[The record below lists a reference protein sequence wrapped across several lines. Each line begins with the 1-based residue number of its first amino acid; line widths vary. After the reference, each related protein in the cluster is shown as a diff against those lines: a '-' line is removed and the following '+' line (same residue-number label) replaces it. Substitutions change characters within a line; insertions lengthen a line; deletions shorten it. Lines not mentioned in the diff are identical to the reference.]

1 MNIQIYCGK
10 KNFDAQ
16 KAERYFKERRIPFQ
30 ALDLKKHKLGEREIR
45 MMISAIGIEKL
56 IDRDDKNR
64 NPGESLAD
72 PGTHCTERQQDDDRI
87 PAGYLGT
94 MGIRRTDNEDS
105 RTSENDAA
113 GLSRQGCMYCIFRGL
128 RNALPFLP

>member
-56 IDRDDKNR
+56 IDRDDKKVKEH
-64 NPGESLAD
+64 PA
-72 PGTHCTERQQDDDRI
+72 CYYDREDLLI
-87 PAGYLGT
+87 PAIQENPWLIRVPIVRNGNKMTIGYQPE
-94 MGIRRTDNEDS
+94 IW
-105 RTSENDAA
+105 A
-113 GLSRQGCMYCIFRGL
+113 QWK
-128 RNALPFLP
+128 

>member
-45 MMISAIGIEKL
+45 MMLSAIGMEQL
-56 IDRDDKNR
+56 IDRGDKKVKEH
-64 NPGESLAD
+64 PA
-72 PGTHCTERQQDDDRI
+72 CYYDRAELLI
-87 PAGYLGT
+87 PAIQESPWLLRLPIVRNGSRMTVGYKP
-94 MGIRRTDNEDS
+94 EVW
-105 RTSENDAA
+105 DAWLQE
-113 GLSRQGCMYCIFRGL
+113 G
-128 RNALPFLP
+128 

>member
-10 KNFDAQ
+10 KNFDEQ

-56 IDRDDKNR
+56 IDREDKKVKEHPACYYDREELLIPVIQENPWLLRLPIVR
-64 NPGESLAD
+64 NGNKMTL
-72 PGTHCTERQQDDDRI
+72 
-87 PAGYLGT
+87 GYQP
-94 MGIRRTDNEDS
+94 DVWAQWE
-105 RTSENDAA
+105 
-113 GLSRQGCMYCIFRGL
+113 
-128 RNALPFLP
+128 

>member
-1 MNIQIYCGK
+1 MNIQIYRGK

-56 IDRDDKNR
+56 IDREDKKVKEH
-64 NPGESLAD
+64 PA
-72 PGTHCTERQQDDDRI
+72 CYYDREELLI
-87 PAGYLGT
+87 PAIQENPWLLRLPIVRNGNKMTLGYQP
-94 MGIRRTDNEDS
+94 DVWAQWE
-105 RTSENDAA
+105 
-113 GLSRQGCMYCIFRGL
+113 
-128 RNALPFLP
+128 

>member
-56 IDRDDKNR
+56 IDRDDKKVKEH
-64 NPGESLAD
+64 PA
-72 PGTHCTERQQDDDRI
+72 CYYDREDLLI
-87 PAGYLGT
+87 PAIQENPWLIRVPIVRNGNRMTIGYQP
-94 MGIRRTDNEDS
+94 DVWAQWE
-105 RTSENDAA
+105 
-113 GLSRQGCMYCIFRGL
+113 
-128 RNALPFLP
+128 

>member
-45 MMISAIGIEKL
+45 MMISAIVIEKL
-56 IDRDDKNR
+56 IDRDDKKVKEH
-64 NPGESLAD
+64 PA
-72 PGTHCTERQQDDDRI
+72 CYYDREDLLI
-87 PAGYLGT
+87 PAIQENPWLIRVPIVRNGNKMTIGYQPD
-94 MGIRRTDNEDS
+94 IWAQWE
-105 RTSENDAA
+105 
-113 GLSRQGCMYCIFRGL
+113 
-128 RNALPFLP
+128 